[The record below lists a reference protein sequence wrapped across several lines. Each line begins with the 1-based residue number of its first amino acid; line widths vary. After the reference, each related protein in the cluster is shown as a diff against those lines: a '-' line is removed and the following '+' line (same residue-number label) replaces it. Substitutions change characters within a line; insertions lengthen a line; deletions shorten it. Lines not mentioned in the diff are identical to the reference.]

1 MNKSTNKRNKYNT
14 LVVMQLAKKWG
25 VTTRFVTMSLRADR
39 ESETAEKL
47 KKEYKRL
54 VKQVEAVLE

>member
-14 LVVMQLAKKWG
+14 LVVVQLAKKWG

-39 ESETAEKL
+39 ESETAEEL
-47 KKEYKRL
+47 KKEYKKL
-54 VKQVEAVLE
+54 VKQVEAALE

>member
-1 MNKSTNKRNKYNT
+1 MR
-14 LVVMQLAKKWG
+14 LAKKWG

-47 KKEYKRL
+47 KKEYEEL
-54 VKQVEAVLE
+54 VKQVQAVLE